1 MNDQLAELASKAL
14 ESTRSAARPILK
26 KLGFRNPKAAADVID
41 QLSGSPESPILL
53 PAVVLAA
60 AASSG
65 GADRALNHFS
75 RFVHIAGGTHTLY
88 RRLGECEAQSAALL
102 KILAH
107 STLAT
112 DILVH
117 NPEYLHWLLE
127 ETPFLAGDLDK
138 SELREM
144 LRREVSG
151 LEERDAVVTVLR
163 RAQRR
168 ELLRIGAAEILS
180 LKPVA
185 RIGRELAD
193 LADVVLEIALDVNMK
208 ELVAKYG
215 QPRNQRGHVAEFC
228 IVGLG
233 KYGGAEL
240 NYSSD
245 IDLLFVY
252 DDEGRSSQ
260 VTDGADA
267 IDNGEFFTRLG
278 EQLIRSLTEVAA
290 DGFLYRVD
298 MRLRPEGRHS
308 PLARSL
314 KSYWVHY
321 ESRGEL
327 WERQMLLKARLGAG
341 SQSLWDRFR
350 QMLRPFIFPA
360 HFSVSPREEIRKVK
374 YRIETEIQ
382 PATGVSGNIKLRPGG
397 IRDIEFIVQC
407 LQLLSGRN
415 DATVRSANTLEAISN
430 LSKAD
435 SLDAGEAAHLTEAY
449 LFLRRL
455 ENLLQIE
462 TDRPVYELPEEV
474 ELRRGLAFAMGLE
487 NSRQLEATLKGHT
500 KRVRAIFDRL
510 FYGESDVSA
519 DFGWVLDAPAGA
531 PQVEEFLS
539 EMGFAAPASSH
550 GFLVELVQAPMMTQV
565 GRQRLAGLLPELL
578 ASLSASPDPDAAA
591 QRLSQLMSAYG
602 APNTFI
608 DLLKVHPNFRRAMTL
623 ICGSSQYLTDL
634 MSRDPA
640 LFDWLVSGAA
650 TDNAKPA
657 LLPVG
662 KDHVSIRRSRNSEI
676 LRIGTED
683 LLKLSTSDETFNRLS
698 DLADMVV
705 AAVYQMTWR
714 DLVRR
719 RGKPRT
725 KRGADA
731 TFACIGAGKYGSR
744 ELNFGSDLDLF
755 FVYEGEGVTGTG
767 VDNQQFFAELAV
779 ELGRQLGE
787 VGYEVDARLR
797 PEGRSAPMVI
807 NLSGYQRYL
816 KNRGGTWVRMAL
828 TRARVV
834 AGDPSLCNRVMRSIQ
849 KFVYSEPLEPE
860 AVREMRDIR
869 RRMEPVEKRG
879 SSLGLDIKRCPG
891 GIVDVEFIT
900 QILAVA
906 RSAEHGLPRQTGTRI
921 TLQTL
926 IDHDLVPEGSFLL
939 AAHALLRD
947 VEKGFRMTSNQP
959 RSELPGGRDLEILAR
974 ALGMEAGSELKV
986 KLDEMMGKTRQ
997 IFEGV
1002 FGALSKD

>member
-1 MNDQLAELASKAL
+1 MDVQHAELASKAL
-14 ESTRSAARPILK
+14 ESNRSAARPILR

-41 QLSGSPESPILL
+41 QLSGSSESPILL

-65 GADRALNHFS
+65 GPDRALNHFR
-75 RFVHIAGGTHTLY
+75 RFVHTVGGIHTLY
-88 RRLGECEAQSAALL
+88 RRLEESEAQSAVLL

-151 LEERDAVVTVLR
+151 LEERDAVVTMLR

-215 QPRNQRGHVAEFC
+215 QPCNQRGQVAEFC

-252 DDEGRSSQ
+252 DDDGSSQ
-260 VTDGADA
+260 ATDSAGA

-382 PATGVSGNIKLRPGG
+382 PATGVSRNIKLRPGG

-407 LQLLSGRN
+407 LQLLSGRS
-415 DATVRSANTLEAISN
+415 DATVRSANTLEAITG
-430 LSKAD
+430 LSKAG
-435 SLDAGEAAHLTEAY
+435 SLDAGEVAHLREAY
-449 LFLRRL
+449 TFLRRL

-462 TDRPVYELPEEV
+462 SDRPVYELPEEV

-487 NSRQLEATLKGHT
+487 NSRQLDATLKGHT
-500 KRVRAIFDRL
+500 KRVRAIFDKL
-510 FYGESDVSA
+510 FYGGDDLAAES
-519 DFGWVLDAPAGA
+519 GWVLDAPTGS
-531 PQVEEFLS
+531 PQAVEFLS

-608 DLLKVHPNFRRAMTL
+608 DLLGVHPNFRRAMTL

-650 TDNAKPA
+650 TDTAKPT
-657 LLPVG
+657 LMPVG
-662 KDHVSIRRSRNSEI
+662 KDQGALRRSRNSEI

-698 DLADMVV
+698 DLADAVV
-705 AAVYQMTWR
+705 AAVYKTTWS

-725 KRGADA
+725 KRGW
-731 TFACIGAGKYGSR
+731 R
-744 ELNFGSDLDLF
+744 
-755 FVYEGEGVTGTG
+755 
-767 VDNQQFFAELAV
+767 
-779 ELGRQLGE
+779 RP
-787 VGYEVDARLR
+787 LR
-797 PEGRSAPMVI
+797 ASAQA
-807 NLSGYQRYL
+807 S
-816 KNRGGTWVRMAL
+816 TA
-828 TRARVV
+828 A
-834 AGDPSLCNRVMRSIQ
+834 A
-849 KFVYSEPLEPE
+849 
-860 AVREMRDIR
+860 
-869 RRMEPVEKRG
+869 
-879 SSLGLDIKRCPG
+879 SS
-891 GIVDVEFIT
+891 T
-900 QILAVA
+900 
-906 RSAEHGLPRQTGTRI
+906 
-921 TLQTL
+921 
-926 IDHDLVPEGSFLL
+926 
-939 AAHALLRD
+939 
-947 VEKGFRMTSNQP
+947 
-959 RSELPGGRDLEILAR
+959 LAR
-974 ALGMEAGSELKV
+974 ISTCFSSTKV
-986 KLDEMMGKTRQ
+986 R
-997 IFEGV
+997 V
-1002 FGALSKD
+1002 